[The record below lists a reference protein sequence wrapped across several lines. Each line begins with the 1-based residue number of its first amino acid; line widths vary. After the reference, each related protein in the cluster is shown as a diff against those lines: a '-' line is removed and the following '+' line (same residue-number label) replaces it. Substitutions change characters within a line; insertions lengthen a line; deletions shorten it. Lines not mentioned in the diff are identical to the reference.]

1 MVYRLWNLQNETMK
15 PVVFFGTPV
24 VMGAHTGYEELSL
37 GDLNVDLMNPEHKT
51 STHLVRN

>member
-1 MVYRLWNLQNETMK
+1 MK